1 MNQQKVI
8 LQQKKKNCIMLYVSL
23 AKAERNTWQV
33 LSSFTQNYTEIC
45 NISSKA

>member
-8 LQQKKKNCIMLYVSL
+8 LQQKKNCIMLYVSL